1 MAIMS
6 RSGMRIIDVLK
17 TLKRQTPKGSY
28 ARILDGLISDV
39 KNGQFLADALA
50 KHHNL
55 FGDFFINIIRVGEV
69 SGTLADNLEY
79 LADSLK
85 KRHEL
90 QAKVQGALVYPVI
103 ILVATLG
110 MAAGMTF
117 FIFPK
122 ILPIFRSL
130 HVDLPLVTR
139 VFISFSTAMINHGV
153 MVFAVAIAIIV
164 GFTLLLRL
172 SPIRYGWDRFL
183 LMIPFVGPMVRDY
196 NMVNCARSLSLLLK
210 SGVKIVQ
217 ALDITANSTQNLV
230 YRACLQATAKEVGR
244 GALASKTLALSS
256 KLFPITFTEMIAIGE
271 ETGRFAETASYL
283 SDYYE
288 QELDASTKSFSDILE
303 PILLLTMGGIVMF
316 IALSIILPIYSISS
330 HVHG

>member
-6 RSGMRIIDVLK
+6 RAGMRIIDVLK
-17 TLKRQTPKGSY
+17 TLKRQSTSKAY
-28 ARILDGLISDV
+28 ARLLDGMIFDV

-50 KHHNL
+50 KHKSL

-90 QAKVQGALVYPVI
+90 QAKVQGALIYPII

-110 MAAGMTF
+110 MAGGMTF

-122 ILPIFRSL
+122 IIPIFQSL
-130 HVDLPLVTR
+130 KVDLPAITK
-139 VFISFSTAMINHGV
+139 VFIKVSTFLINNGIAASGV
-153 MVFAVAIAIIV
+153 LVVVVV
-164 GFTLLLRL
+164 GFLLLLRVKA
-172 SPIRYGWDRFL
+172 IRYVWHRFTL
-183 LMIPFVGPMVRDY
+183 AIPFAGTMVCNY
-196 NMVNCARSLSLLLK
+196 NLVNCSRSIALLLK

-217 ALDITANSTQNLV
+217 AVEITSSSTQNLV
-230 YRACLQATAKEVGR
+230 YRSLLKTTAYEVGR
-244 GALASKTLALSS
+244 GALVSKTLALSS
-256 KLFPITFTEMIAIGE
+256 KLFPITFTEMLAIGE
-271 ETGRFAETASYL
+271 ETGKLAETASYL

-288 QELDASTKSFSDILE
+288 QELDASTKSFSDMLE
-303 PILLLTMGGIVMF
+303 PLLLLTMGGIVLF
-316 IALSIILPIYSISS
+316 IALAIILPIYSISTS
-330 HVHG
+330 VHG